1 MGTLFSMGIFEPS
14 CVPNPIV
21 SAYLRRGKDRSRR
34 RGERSKPRRAT
45 RESRDSARVLIV
57 GLIREL
63 ALYRAEVLR
72 HHGFLVHTPATVDQA
87 MAIIERGDFDIAV
100 LSYTLPSTTVEEIAE
115 QVRDRCPDCRIVAIS
130 ETDRFDRRISPDAVA
145 LAREGPPALIAALR
159 QVLRRQ

>member
-1 MGTLFSMGIFEPS
+1 MESFSCTGILIEPGVLPNTLI
-14 CVPNPIV
+14 
-21 SAYLRRGKDRSRR
+21 SAPVGGQNRRRQHRERGKPKRS
-34 RGERSKPRRAT
+34 GS
-45 RESRDSARVLIV
+45 SRDTARVLLV

-100 LSYTLPSTTVEEIAE
+100 LSYTLPTSTVEEIAE

-130 ETDRFDRRISPDAVA
+130 ETDRLDRRIAPDAVA
-145 LAREGPPALIAALR
+145 LAQEGPPALLAALR
-159 QVLRRQ
+159 HVLRRH

>member
-1 MGTLFSMGIFEPS
+1 METLSHVGIFFEPAAI
-14 CVPNPIV
+14 PDPLV
-21 SAYLRRGKDRSRR
+21 SAYPGRGKEGARR
-34 RGERSKPRRAT
+34 RGERSKARRTIA
-45 RESRDSARVLIV
+45 SRDSARVLLV

-87 MAIIERGDFDIAV
+87 RAIIERGDFDIAV
-100 LSYTLPSTTVEEIAE
+100 LSYTLPTSTVEEIAE
-115 QVRDRCPDCRIVAIS
+115 QVRDRCPNCRIVAIS
-130 ETDRFDRRISPDAVA
+130 ETDRFDRRIAPDAVA